1 MIIALFANDS
11 SAYTSGN
18 NLAPAR
24 ESVSDEIH
32 CLSIE
37 REGICLLVINNLF
50 DGRWLS
56 RFLIGWKFTKFTWR
70 RRGATASAIFIYCRL
85 YHVFENIEASHPGWW
100 AAEPPLGSNRWRW
113 CSHKMRLNLGDNAV
127 CLSLRTLNYIC
138 VKFRNS
144 PRNSINRFSIS

>member
-1 MIIALFANDS
+1 MIIVPFANDS

-18 NLAPAR
+18 NLVPAPNSAS
-24 ESVSDEIH
+24 EALH

-37 REGICLLVINNLF
+37 RKGICLLVINNLF

-56 RFLIGWKFTKFTWR
+56 RFLIGWKFTKFAWR
-70 RRGATASAIFIYCRL
+70 RRGANASAIFIYCRL

-100 AAEPPLGSNRWRW
+100 AAELPLGFNRWSR
-113 CSHKMRLNLGDNAV
+113 CSHKMRLDLGDNAV

-138 VKFRNS
+138 VKFQ
-144 PRNSINRFSIS
+144 SIDFR